1 MKALELALVAVLLAS
16 TYAVLSSRTVMM
28 KLAVENEYWT
38 LKHEA
43 YSLARLLADSE
54 VLLHYLEDGVITDDE
69 ADGIRVLAIALSP
82 PNTEVVVRLLKD
94 HEVVVEVSTP
104 SYYDCTTAAVG
115 RVVYTHPLRGSYV
128 IEIGL
133 GRV

>member
-54 VLLHYLEDGVITDDE
+54 VLLHYLEDGV
-69 ADGIRVLAIALSP
+69 
-82 PNTEVVVRLLKD
+82 
-94 HEVVVEVSTP
+94 
-104 SYYDCTTAAVG
+104 
-115 RVVYTHPLRGSYV
+115 
-128 IEIGL
+128 
-133 GRV
+133 